1 MVKKFKFG
9 KFCVNLS
16 FVLLCLAVAVPFLI
30 IIGSSFQDKAGF
42 LKNGYTLLPKD
53 ISFSA
58 YAYIF
63 HQPGQL
69 LNSYMVTI
77 FVTTVGTVLGMTM
90 MTMLAYVI
98 SRDDYPYKNIVSF
111 FIYFTMLF
119 SGGMVANYIW
129 VAKYL
134 NMSNSIWSLILPLL
148 MSPFNI
154 FILRTSCKAI
164 PGALIESAKLDG
176 ASEIYIFIKIVVPL
190 SVTGI
195 ATVALMTIFTYWNSW
210 FQSMLY
216 INDNSYVSL
225 HYYLIQLLEGA
236 SDELAAMDTT
246 SASMI
251 SKEAFKMALCTL
263 AVLPMLFVFSFLQKY
278 FVKGITVGSVKG

>member
-1 MVKKFKFG
+1 MIKKFKFG
-9 KFCVNLS
+9 KMFIHIL
-16 FVLLCLAVAVPFLI
+16 FLLLCLAVAIPFFI
-30 IIGSSFQDKAGF
+30 ILVSSLQDKAGF

-58 YAYIF
+58 YTYIF
-63 HQPGQL
+63 NKPGQL
-69 LNSYMVTI
+69 ISSYMVTI
-77 FVTTVGTVLGMTM
+77 FVTAVGTALGMTM

-119 SGGMVANYIW
+119 SGGMVAHYIW
-129 VAKYL
+129 FTKYL
-134 NMSNSIWSLILPLL
+134 GLSNSIWSLILPLL

-164 PGALIESAKLDG
+164 PSALIESAKLDG

-216 INDNSYVSL
+216 INNNEYISL
-225 HYYLIQLLEGA
+225 QYYLIQLLEG
-236 SDELAAMDTT
+236 SSEELAAMD
-246 SASMI
+246 SVGASNL

-263 AVLPMLFVFSFLQKY
+263 SVFPMLFVFSFLQKY